1 MKIYGTLQSLHVKL
15 KGNIFSNVKGTVI
28 FYIIIIIIIIIIKIN
43 NKFKYFNKLFF
54 SFYWILKLL

>member
-28 FYIIIIIIIIIIKIN
+28 FYIIIIIIII
-43 NKFKYFNKLFF
+43 KFKYFNKLFF

>member
-1 MKIYGTLQSLHVKL
+1 MKIYVTLQSLHVKL

-28 FYIIIIIIIIIIKIN
+28 FYIIIIIIIIKIN

>member
-28 FYIIIIIIIIIIKIN
+28 FYIIIIIIIIKKLIINLNILIN
-43 NKFKYFNKLFF
+43 YF